1 MLKKI
6 TLFALLSA
14 AFTAH
19 AGLETMSPQELTDA
33 VGQGGADLS
42 WTLSLNHLYATDMT
56 KNAISVLDGNGNA
69 SEVYYSLD
77 PNACGANKQFC
88 RLAIAPNNHVDALGN
103 KRWLVFKGIQGTLQ
117 IDQFSIDAVTVG
129 NNSNTAQT
137 AMQITFYDN
146 KPLKIRN
153 LGFNTLAIETGTGSG
168 ANEGYANTSTYSTY
182 TAKTIQADGTIN
194 DVETNVPTFDRNTE
208 KGFMGLNMHGNLHM
222 SGNLKIFSY
231 NCSGGVNIRC

>member
-1 MLKKI
+1 MLKQM
-6 TLFALLSA
+6 TLFTLLSA
-14 AFTAH
+14 ALTAH
-19 AGLETMSPQELTDA
+19 AGLEAMSPQELKDT

-56 KNAISVLDGNGNA
+56 KNSISILDANGKPT
-69 SEVYYSLD
+69 SVFY
-77 PNACGANKQFC
+77 
-88 RLAIAPNNHVDALGN
+88 ALSN

-129 NNSNTAQT
+129 NSRNEAQT
-137 AMQITFYDN
+137 AMQVTFYDN

-153 LGFNTLAIETGTGSG
+153 LGFSTVGVETGTGTG

-182 TAKTIQADGTIN
+182 TAKTIQDDGTIT
-194 DVETNVPTFDRNTE
+194 DIVTNVPTFDRNTE
-208 KGFMGLNMHGNLHM
+208 KGFLGLNMHGNLHM

-231 NCSGGVNIRC
+231 NCTGGVNIRC

>member
-6 TLFALLSA
+6 TLFILLSS
-14 AFTAH
+14 AFTVH
-19 AGLETMSPQELTDA
+19 AGLEAMSPQELTNA
-33 VGQGGADLS
+33 VGQGGAELS

-56 KNAISVLDGNGNA
+56 KNSISILDGNGNPTT
-69 SEVYYSLD
+69 VYYSLD
-77 PNACGANKQFC
+77 PNVCGANKQLC

-129 NNSNTAQT
+129 NSSNAAQT
-137 AMQITFYDN
+137 AMQVTFYDN

-153 LGFNTLAIETGTGSG
+153 LGFSTVGVETGTGTG
-168 ANEGYANTSTYSTY
+168 ANEGYANTSTYTTY
-182 TAKTIQADGTIN
+182 TAKTIQNDGSITN
-194 DVETNVPTFDRNTE
+194 VETNVPTFDRNAE

-231 NCSGGVNIRC
+231 NCTGGVGIRC

>member
-1 MLKKI
+1 MLKQM

-14 AFTAH
+14 ALTAH
-19 AGLETMSPQELTDA
+19 AGLEAMSPQELKDT

-56 KNAISVLDGNGNA
+56 KNSISILDANGKPT
-69 SEVYYSLD
+69 SVFYSLD
-77 PNACGANKQFC
+77 PTVCGTEKQLC

-129 NNSNTAQT
+129 NSRNEAQT
-137 AMQITFYDN
+137 AMQVTFYDN

-153 LGFNTLAIETGTGSG
+153 LGFSTVGVETGTGTG
-168 ANEGYANTSTYSTY
+168 ANEGYANASTYSTY
-182 TAKTIQADGTIN
+182 TAKTIQDDGTIT
-194 DVETNVPTFDRNTE
+194 DIVTSVPTFDRNTE
-208 KGFMGLNMHGNLHM
+208 KGFLGLNMHGNLHM

-231 NCSGGVNIRC
+231 NCTGGVNIRC